1 MNLLRSL
8 KFKSGS
14 KMGDNFR
21 PVLPLHGRTIKS
33 SFDAEP
39 TETTTPGGTKTT
51 TTGSA
56 SSVKLTAGLL
66 MFFPLA
72 AFFLR

>member
-1 MNLLRSL
+1 MV
-8 KFKSGS
+8 
-14 KMGDNFR
+14 DNFR
-21 PVLPLHGRTIKS
+21 PVLSLHGRTIKS
-33 SFDAEP
+33 SFEVAEP
-39 TETTTPGGTKTT
+39 TEGATLGGTKKP